1 MRMNYLGASGLQVSS
16 LALGTMTFGGTDE
29 YFGKLGTLQ
38 VDEAT
43 QLVRIALDAGVNL
56 FDTADFYS
64 SGASEEILGKALGAR
79 RDEAIVS
86 TKLRYP
92 MGDGPNDAGL
102 SRHHIMRACEASLKR
117 LNVEHIDLLHLHQID
132 LSTPLEETIRALD
145 DLVRSGKVRYLGVS
159 NFPAWMVTKASSI
172 SDARGWERFVCNQV
186 HYSLLCRDIEFELVP
201 SALDAGV
208 GHVVW
213 SPLSGGLLSGKFG
226 RGKAVSED
234 SRRSR
239 GFGDTVPVDDER
251 SFAVL
256 DVASAIADERGC
268 SVAQVAINWLI
279 TRPSVSS
286 VVLGARTEKQ
296 LMDNLGAAQ
305 WEMTADEAARLDE
318 VTSPPVPYP
327 YWHNRIHSAD
337 RQVGEN
343 RRVIRG
349 ADSPGRA
356 AQRKNSSA

>member
-1 MRMNYLGASGLQVSS
+1 MAF
-16 LALGTMTFGGTDE
+16 GTMTFGGTDE
-29 YFGKLGTLQ
+29 HFRKLGSQQ

-43 QLVRIALDAGVNL
+43 RLVRTALDAGVNL

-64 SGASEEILGKALGAR
+64 AGASEEILGEALGSR

-92 MGDGPNDAGL
+92 MGDGPDDGGL
-102 SRHHIMRACEASLKR
+102 SRHHIIRACEASLRR
-117 LNVEHIDLLHLHQID
+117 LDVEHIDLLHLHQID
-132 LSTPLEETIRALD
+132 LTTPWEETIRALD
-145 DLVRSGKVRYLGVS
+145 DLVRSGKVRYLGLS
-159 NFPAWMVTKASSI
+159 NFPGWMVTKAAGI

-208 GHVVW
+208 GHVIW

-226 RGKAVSED
+226 RGVATPAD

-239 GFGDTVPVDDER
+239 GFGDTVPVDDEQTL
-251 SFAVL
+251 AIL
-256 DVASAIADERGC
+256 DVASDIAADRGC

-286 VVLGARTEKQ
+286 VVLGARTERQ
-296 LMDNLGAAQ
+296 LIDNLGAAQ
-305 WEMTADEAARLDE
+305 WEMTADEAHRLNA
-318 VTSPPVPYP
+318 VTDPPAPYP
-327 YWHNRIHSAD
+327 ASHNRVHAAD
-337 RQVGEN
+337 RQVGDN
-343 RRVIRG
+343 RRAVSG

-356 AQRKNSSA
+356 AQRKNGLVAD